1 MHLFP
6 SSCFSKAP
14 AALRRTPVAAAALA
28 GLGLALLAAPPAL
41 AQTAAG
47 IAQAPAAS
55 VGPAAAAANSANSA
69 ISAISADAAGAS
81 AWQACTALQGDAAA
95 RLACFDGWAGQ
106 QATRAGGTAAS
117 AAVHAAGT
125 GTGTGTGANTGT
137 GAASTAALARLAPPA
152 PAPAVLQVVE
162 VPRTTGCRDAQFS
175 ALSRFWELE
184 DGTDC
189 GTFSFRGYRPINVS
203 VTVADTVNRLPTSSV
218 ADHSAL
224 DAIDYRTVENRI
236 QLSVRTKVAQGLLTG
251 GDSPRKD
258 SLWVGYTQQSYWQVF
273 SPDISRPFRATD
285 HEPEVM
291 YVYPTD
297 FRLPLGWRLRY
308 SGIGLAHQ
316 SNGQSLPLSR
326 SWNRTYLMAGME
338 LGDRWTVQAKVWKRI
353 NEGARNDDN
362 PDITDY
368 LGRGELTTLWNANP
382 DHTLA
387 LTLRHSLKQ
396 HTRGSARLE
405 WLQTLGKGFG
415 GGKSN
420 LRLHTQLF
428 TGYGDSL
435 IDYNRKRTV
444 LSVGLSLVDF

>member
-1 MHLFP
+1 MNSMPLLPARHRPLTWTMAALGLASLVP
-6 SSCFSKAP
+6 TTQAQTPAP
-14 AALRRTPVAAAALA
+14 AAGSATWQQCAALTTDNTA
-28 GLGLALLAAPPAL
+28 RLACFDQWSR
-41 AQTAAG
+41 QTAAP
-47 IAQAPAAS
+47 AQPRAAS
-55 VGPAAAAANSANSA
+55 DTAASAQTWAASGNANSANSA
-69 ISAISADAAGAS
+69 VAEPVPPP
-81 AWQACTALQGDAAA
+81 T
-95 RLACFDGWAGQ
+95 
-106 QATRAGGTAAS
+106 TAAI
-117 AAVHAAGT
+117 
-125 GTGTGTGANTGT
+125 
-137 GAASTAALARLAPPA
+137 P
-152 PAPAVLQVVE
+152 LQIVE
-162 VPRTTGCRDAQFS
+162 VPRTVGCRDAQFS
-175 ALSRFWELE
+175 TLSRFWELE

-189 GTFSFRGYRPINVS
+189 GTFSFRGYRPLSLS
-203 VTVADTVNRLPTSSV
+203 VAVGDSVNRQPTSNV

-224 DAIDYRTVENRI
+224 APIDYRTTENRI
-236 QLSVRTKVAQGLLTG
+236 QLSVRTKVAQGMLTG
-251 GDSPRKD
+251 GDDPRKD
-258 SLWVGYTQQSYWQVF
+258 SLWVGYTQQSYWQLF

-285 HEPEVM
+285 HEPEVV

-297 FRLPLGWRLRY
+297 LRLPLGWRLRY

-338 LGDRWTVQAKVWKRI
+338 LDQRWTVQAKVWKRI
-353 NEGARNDDN
+353 KEGNSNDDN

-368 LGRGELTTLWNANP
+368 IGRGELQTIWNANP

-387 LTLRHSLKQ
+387 LTLRHSLKRY
-396 HTRGSARLE
+396 TRGSARLE

-435 IDYNRKRTV
+435 IDYNHKRTV

>member
-69 ISAISADAAGAS
+69 ISADAAGAS

-117 AAVHAAGT
+117 AAVHAA
-125 GTGTGTGANTGT
+125 GTGTGANTGT

-203 VTVADTVNRLPTSSV
+203 VTVADTVNRQPTSSV
-218 ADHSAL
+218 AGHSAL

-258 SLWVGYTQQSYWQVF
+258 SLWVGYTQQSYWQLF

-285 HEPEVM
+285 HEPEIV

-297 FRLPLGWRLRY
+297 LRLPLGWRLRY

-338 LGDRWTVQAKVWKRI
+338 LGNAWTVQARVWKRV
-353 NEGARNDDN
+353 NEGAGSDDN
-362 PDITDY
+362 PDIVDY
-368 LGRGELTTLWNANP
+368 IGRGELQTTWNASASN
-382 DHTLA
+382 TFA
-387 LTLRHSLKQ
+387 LTLRHSLKE
-396 HTRGSARLE
+396 HTRGSAKLE

>member
-1 MHLFP
+1 MPFTH
-6 SSCFSKAP
+6 SSFSVSR
-14 AALRRTPVAAAALA
+14 LQRTPRAAALA
-28 GLGLALLAAPPAL
+28 GLWLALLLPATPAM
-41 AQTAAG
+41 AQTAAT
-47 IAQAPAAS
+47 AS
-55 VGPAAAAANSANSA
+55 TGNSNSAA
-69 ISAISADAAGAS
+69 
-81 AWQACTALQGDAAA
+81 AWQACTALQGNASA
-95 RLACFDGWAGQ
+95 RLACFDRWADQ
-106 QATRAGGTAAS
+106 QGPAQAAALPAAGAGTAALAS
-117 AAVHAAGT
+117 AHPAAPGQ
-125 GTGTGTGANTGT
+125 
-137 GAASTAALARLAPPA
+137 STAALARLAPPA
-152 PAPAVLQVVE
+152 PEPVALEVVE
-162 VPRTTGCRDAQFS
+162 VPRTIGCRDAQFS

-189 GTFSFRGYRPINVS
+189 GTFSFRGYRPLNVS
-203 VTVADTVNRLPTSSV
+203 VTVADTVNRLPMSNV

-224 DAIDYRTVENRI
+224 DPIDYRTVENRI
-236 QLSVRTKVAQGLLTG
+236 QLSVRTKVAQGLLTRS
-251 GDSPRKD
+251 DSARKD
-258 SLWVGYTQQSYWQVF
+258 SLWVGYTQQSHWQLF

-297 FRLPLGWRLRY
+297 LRLPLGWRLRY

-338 LGDRWTVQAKVWKRI
+338 LDNRWTVQARVWKRI
-353 NEGARNDDN
+353 NESEGNDDN
-362 PDITDY
+362 PDIVDY
-368 LGRGELTTLWNANP
+368 LGRGELTTTWNANASN
-382 DHTLA
+382 TLA

>member
-1 MHLFP
+1 MHFFP

-69 ISAISADAAGAS
+69 ISADAAGAS

-117 AAVHAAGT
+117 AAVHAA
-125 GTGTGTGANTGT
+125 GTGTGANTGT

-203 VTVADTVNRLPTSSV
+203 VTVADTVNRQPTSSV
-218 ADHSAL
+218 AGHSAL

-258 SLWVGYTQQSYWQVF
+258 SLWVGYTQQSYWQLF

-285 HEPEVM
+285 HEPEIV

-297 FRLPLGWRLRY
+297 LRLPLGWRLRY

-338 LGDRWTVQAKVWKRI
+338 LGNAWTVQARVWKRV
-353 NEGARNDDN
+353 NEGVGSDDN
-362 PDITDY
+362 PDIVDY
-368 LGRGELTTLWNANP
+368 IGRGELQTTWNASASN
-382 DHTLA
+382 TFA
-387 LTLRHSLKQ
+387 LTLRHSLKE
-396 HTRGSARLE
+396 HTRGSAKLE

>member
-1 MHLFP
+1 MQFTH
-6 SSCFSKAP
+6 SSFSLSQLQP
-14 AALRRTPVAAAALA
+14 QLQLQRHRTPLAMALA
-28 GLGLALLAAPPAL
+28 GLWLLLPATAVV
-41 AQTAAG
+41 AQS
-47 IAQAPAAS
+47 AAS
-55 VGPAAAAANSANSA
+55 AATATATATAN
-69 ISAISADAAGAS
+69 AGGAV
-81 AWQACTALQGDAAA
+81 AWQACTALQGNASA
-95 RLACFDGWAGQ
+95 RLACFDSWAGQ
-106 QATRAGGTAAS
+106 QAAPQVTALPATGAGTANG
-117 AAVHAAGT
+117 AAG
-125 GTGTGTGANTGT
+125 
-137 GAASTAALARLAPPA
+137 TAALATAHPAPSPETAALAQLAPLA
-152 PAPAVLQVVE
+152 PATVTMEEVE
-162 VPRTTGCRDAQFS
+162 VPRTVGCRDTQFS

-189 GTFSFRGYRPINVS
+189 GTFSFRGYRPLNVS
-203 VTVADTVNRLPTSSV
+203 VTVADTVNRLPMSNV

-224 DAIDYRTVENRI
+224 TPIDYRTVENRI
-236 QLSVRTKVAQGLLTG
+236 QLSVRTKVAQGMLTRS
-251 GDSPRKD
+251 DSARKD
-258 SLWVGYTQQSYWQVF
+258 SLWVGYTQQSYWQLF

-297 FRLPLGWRLRY
+297 MRLPLGWRLRY

>member
-1 MHLFP
+1 MHFTRP
-6 SSCFSKAP
+6 DGSVSRP
-14 AALRRTPVAAAALA
+14 RRSPLAAALA
-28 GLGLALLAAPPAL
+28 GLGLALLPATAAL
-41 AQTAAG
+41 AQTAVLPLPPPASTLPATSVVTPTPA
-47 IAQAPAAS
+47 AQAGGAA
-55 VGPAAAAANSANSA
+55 
-69 ISAISADAAGAS
+69 
-81 AWQACTALQGDAAA
+81 AWQACTALQGDAGA

-106 QATRAGGTAAS
+106 QTQQPQAAVSTAAS
-117 AAVHAAGT
+117 ATVNPPAAPP
-125 GTGTGTGANTGT
+125 A
-137 GAASTAALARLAPPA
+137 TATLAQMAPPA
-152 PAPAVLQVVE
+152 PAPVALEVVE
-162 VPRTTGCRDAQFS
+162 VPRTVGCRDAQFS

-203 VTVADTVNRLPTSSV
+203 VTVADTVNRQPTSKV

-224 DAIDYRTVENRI
+224 EAIDYRTVENRI

-258 SLWVGYTQQSYWQVF
+258 SLWVGYTQQSYWQLF

-297 FRLPLGWRLRY
+297 LRLPLGWRLRY

-338 LGDRWTVQAKVWKRI
+338 LDDRWTVQARVWKRI
-353 NEGARNDDN
+353 NEGSGNDDN
-362 PDITDY
+362 PDIVDY
-368 LGRGELTTLWNANP
+368 IGRGELQTTWNTSASN
-382 DHTLA
+382 TFA
-387 LTLRHSLKQ
+387 LTLRHSLKA

>member
-1 MHLFP
+1 MHSFP
-6 SSCFSKAP
+6 PRNFSVAP
-14 AALRRTPVAAAALA
+14 LPRPPLAAALA
-28 GLGLALLAAPPAL
+28 GLWLALLPAAPVL
-41 AQTAAG
+41 AQTAVA
-47 IAQAPAAS
+47 APAA
-55 VGPAAAAANSANSA
+55 ATSAT
-69 ISAISADAAGAS
+69 AAGAT

-95 RLACFDGWAGQ
+95 RLACFDGWAGRQ
-106 QATRAGGTAAS
+106 GAAAPGTAAS
-117 AAVHAAGT
+117 ATEHGAGAGAGSTSAV
-125 GTGTGTGANTGT
+125 
-137 GAASTAALARLAPPA
+137 ARLAPPA
-152 PAPAVLQVVE
+152 PAPVALEVVE

-189 GTFSFRGYRPINVS
+189 GTFSFRGYRPLNVS
-203 VTVADTVNRLPTSSV
+203 VTVADTVNRLPTSNV

-258 SLWVGYTQQSYWQVF
+258 SLWVGYTQQSYWQLF

-297 FRLPLGWRLRY
+297 LRLPLGWRLRY

-338 LGDRWTVQAKVWKRI
+338 LDDRWTVQARVWKRI
-353 NEGARNDDN
+353 KEGSGNDDN
-362 PDITDY
+362 PDIVDY
-368 LGRGELTTLWNANP
+368 LGRGELQTTWNASASN
-382 DHTLA
+382 TFA
-387 LTLRHSLKQ
+387 LTLRHSLQQ

>member
-1 MHLFP
+1 MHSLTPCKFSGAVP
-6 SSCFSKAP
+6 S
-14 AALRRTPVAAAALA
+14 RTPLAAALA
-28 GLGLALLAAPPAL
+28 GLGLALMPALPVL
-41 AQTAAG
+41 AQTS
-47 IAQAPAAS
+47 APAAILN
-55 VGPAAAAANSANSA
+55 PP
-69 ISAISADAAGAS
+69 GAVT
-81 AWQACTALQGDAAA
+81 WQSCSALQGDTAA
-95 RLACFDGWAGQ
+95 RLACFDRWADQ
-106 QATRAGGTAAS
+106 QAANPGGAAVAASDGAGTGSATAAS
-117 AAVHAAGT
+117 ASVNSAGT
-125 GTGTGTGANTGT
+125 GPGSAP
-137 GAASTAALARLAPPA
+137 ASTPAVARLAPPA
-152 PAPAVLQVVE
+152 PQPVALEVVE
-162 VPRTTGCRDAQFS
+162 VPRTVGCRDAQFS
-175 ALSRFWELE
+175 ALARFWELE

-203 VTVADTVNRLPTSSV
+203 VTVADTVNRLPTSNV

-224 DAIDYRTVENRI
+224 DPIDYRTVENRI

-251 GDSPRKD
+251 SDSPRKD
-258 SLWVGYTQQSYWQVF
+258 SLWVGYTQQSYWQLF

-297 FRLPLGWRLRY
+297 LRLPLGWRLRY

-338 LGDRWTVQAKVWKRI
+338 LGNAWTVQARVWKRV
-353 NEGARNDDN
+353 NEGARKDDN
-362 PDITDY
+362 PDIVDY
-368 LGRGELTTLWNANP
+368 IGRGELQTTWNASPSN
-382 DHTLA
+382 TFA

-396 HTRGSARLE
+396 HTRGSARME

>member
-1 MHLFP
+1 MPFTH
-6 SSCFSKAP
+6 SSFSVSR
-14 AALRRTPVAAAALA
+14 LQRTPLALALA
-28 GLGLALLAAPPAL
+28 GLWLALLPATPVL
-41 AQTAAG
+41 AQ
-47 IAQAPAAS
+47 
-55 VGPAAAAANSANSA
+55 AAAAASAATLNTAGSHPSA
-69 ISAISADAAGAS
+69 A
-81 AWQACTALQGDAAA
+81 AWQSCTALRGDASA
-95 RLACFDGWAGQ
+95 RLACFDRWADQ
-106 QATRAGGTAAS
+106 QGPSQAA
-117 AAVHAAGT
+117 ALPAAG
-125 GTGTGTGANTGT
+125 AD
-137 GAASTAALARLAPPA
+137 TAALASANPAASSPDTAALTRLAPPA
-152 PAPAVLQVVE
+152 SAPVALEVVE
-162 VPRTTGCRDAQFS
+162 VPRTVGCRDAQFS

-189 GTFSFRGYRPINVS
+189 GTFSFRGYRPLNVS
-203 VTVADTVNRLPTSSV
+203 VTVADTVNRLPTSNV

-224 DAIDYRTVENRI
+224 AAIDYRTVENRI

-258 SLWVGYTQQSYWQVF
+258 SLWVGYTQQSYWQLF

-285 HEPEVM
+285 HEPEIV

-297 FRLPLGWRLRY
+297 LRLPLGWRLRY

-338 LGDRWTVQAKVWKRI
+338 LDDRWTVQARVWKRI
-353 NEGARNDDN
+353 KEGSGNDDN
-362 PDITDY
+362 PDIVDY
-368 LGRGELTTLWNANP
+368 LGRGELQTTWNASASN
-382 DHTLA
+382 TFA
-387 LTLRHSLKQ
+387 LTLRHSLQQ

>member
-1 MHLFP
+1 MHFTP
-6 SSCFSKAP
+6 HDFSV
-14 AALRRTPVAAAALA
+14 TPLQHTPLAAALA
-28 GLGLALLAAPPAL
+28 GLWLALLPATPAL
-41 AQTAAG
+41 AQSATANTLN
-47 IAQAPAAS
+47 PA
-55 VGPAAAAANSANSA
+55 
-69 ISAISADAAGAS
+69 DTT

-106 QATRAGGTAAS
+106 QAGATAGTAGTAGTAAGSATAAS
-117 AAVHAAGT
+117 ATANAPVADSA
-125 GTGTGTGANTGT
+125 TGA
-137 GAASTAALARLAPPA
+137 STPALARAAPPA
-152 PAPAVLQVVE
+152 PAPVALEVVE
-162 VPRTTGCRDAQFS
+162 VPRTIGCRDAQFS

-189 GTFSFRGYRPINVS
+189 GTFSFRGYRPLNVS
-203 VTVADTVNRLPTSSV
+203 VTVADTVNRLPTSNV

-224 DAIDYRTVENRI
+224 NPIDYRTVENRI

-251 GDSPRKD
+251 SDSPRKD
-258 SLWVGYTQQSYWQVF
+258 SLWVGYTQQSYWQLF

-297 FRLPLGWRLRY
+297 LRLPLGWRLRY

-338 LGDRWTVQAKVWKRI
+338 MGNAWTVQARVWKRV
-353 NEGARNDDN
+353 NEGARKDDN
-362 PDITDY
+362 PDIIDY
-368 LGRGELTTLWNANP
+368 IGRGELQTTWNASASN
-382 DHTLA
+382 TFA

-396 HTRGSARLE
+396 HTRGSAKLE

>member
-1 MHLFP
+1 MQFTHSP
-6 SSCFSKAP
+6 FSVSRLQRTLLAAAP
-14 AALRRTPVAAAALA
+14 A
-28 GLGLALLAAPPAL
+28 GLWLALLPATPVL
-41 AQTAAG
+41 AQTAS
-47 IAQAPAAS
+47 PAS
-55 VGPAAAAANSANSA
+55 AAALNTTASSQHSAA
-69 ISAISADAAGAS
+69 
-81 AWQACTALQGDAAA
+81 AWQSCTALQGDASA
-95 RLACFDGWAGQ
+95 RLACFDRWADQ
-106 QATRAGGTAAS
+106 QGPSQAAALPAAGAGMAALAS
-117 AAVHAAGT
+117 ANPAT
-125 GTGTGTGANTGT
+125 PNPD
-137 GAASTAALARLAPPA
+137 TAALTRLAPPA
-152 PAPAVLQVVE
+152 PDPVALEVVE
-162 VPRTTGCRDAQFS
+162 VPRTVGCRDTQFS
-175 ALSRFWELE
+175 TLSRFWELE

-189 GTFSFRGYRPINVS
+189 GTFSFRGYRPLNVS
-203 VTVADTVNRLPTSSV
+203 VTVADTVNRLPTSNV
-218 ADHSAL
+218 TDHSAL
-224 DAIDYRTVENRI
+224 DPIDYRTVENRI
-236 QLSVRTKVAQGLLTG
+236 QLSVRTKVAQGMLTRS
-251 GDSPRKD
+251 DSARKD
-258 SLWVGYTQQSYWQVF
+258 SLWVGYTQQSYWQLF

-297 FRLPLGWRLRY
+297 LRLPLGWRLRY

-338 LGDRWTVQAKVWKRI
+338 LGDRWTVQAKVWKRV
-353 NEGARNDDN
+353 NEGAGNDDN
-362 PDITDY
+362 PDIVDY
-368 LGRGELTTLWNANP
+368 LGRGELLTTWNASANN
-382 DHTLA
+382 TFA